1 MFTQEPEQAAARFQ
15 SSSRLVEGFE
25 CEVQSRGFSIII
37 DEPEMLGGTGK
48 GPNPVEVVLSALGV
62 CQELT
67 YRLFAYKME
76 IPITGVS
83 VAVVGNINLRSFLLS
98 MIPFAQDIPTLQL
111 MLKLKAQPVMK
122 ILKGCRLNLI
132 SIALYMGL

>member
-1 MFTQEPEQAAARFQ
+1 MLNSSRVIFSKPNLRIIFVVLFYTHINIIRKLGSENFQTVFTQEPEQAAARFQ

-67 YRLFAYKME
+67 YRLFANKME
-76 IPITGVS
+76 TPITGVS
-83 VAVVGNINLRSFLLS
+83 VAVVGSVNLRGFFRCL
-98 MIPFAQDIPTLQL
+98 
-111 MLKLKAQPVMK
+111 
-122 ILKGCRLNLI
+122 
-132 SIALYMGL
+132 